1 MEFTGKQLTAMLKM
15 GLAMVEADGKVTEEE
30 KVALTI
36 ELMKFGVTPDQ
47 LGILLPAA
55 KAMSAEESLIIAASM
70 NAQQKKYVTG
80 YLAMIMASD
89 GVDDTEVK
97 LWSMLSHLCG
107 FPTMTIAQ
115 ALDFWKNN

>member
-1 MEFTGKQLTAMLKM
+1 MKFTGKQLTAMLKM

-30 KVALTI
+30 KIALTLDMI
-36 ELMKFGVTPDQ
+36 KFGVTPEQ
-47 LGILLPAA
+47 LSIMLPAA
-55 KAMSAEESLIIAASM
+55 HAMNAEESLIIAAGM

-89 GVDDTEVK
+89 GIDETEVK
-97 LWSMLSHLCG
+97 FWKMLINLCG

-115 ALDFWKNN
+115 ALQFWNNN

>member
-30 KVALTI
+30 KVALTLDMI
-36 ELMKFGVTPDQ
+36 KFGVTPEQ
-47 LGILLPAA
+47 LSIMLPAA
-55 KAMSAEESLIIAASM
+55 RAMSAEESLIIAAGM

-80 YLAMIMASD
+80 YLAMIMTSD

>member
-30 KVALTI
+30 KMALTI
-36 ELMKFGVTPDQ
+36 ELMKFGVTPEQ
-47 LGILLPAA
+47 LQILLPAA
-55 KAMSAEESLIIAASM
+55 NAMSAEESLIIAAGM

-89 GVDDTEVK
+89 GIDETEVK
-97 LWSMLSHLCG
+97 LWSLLSHLCG
-107 FPTMTIAQ
+107 FPTMTIGQ
-115 ALDFWKNN
+115 AVDFWKNN

>member
-30 KVALTI
+30 KIALTI

-47 LGILLPAA
+47 LEVLLPAA
-55 KAMSAEESLIIAASM
+55 NAMSAEESLIIAAGM

-80 YLAMIMASD
+80 YLAMVMACD
-89 GVDDTEVK
+89 GVDKSEVK
-97 LWSMLSHLCG
+97 LWSVLSHLCG

-115 ALDFWKNN
+115 ALEFWKNN

>member
-30 KVALTI
+30 KVALTLD
-36 ELMKFGVTPDQ
+36 LMKFGVTPEQ
-47 LGILLPAA
+47 LGVLLPAA
-55 KAMSAEESLIIAASM
+55 NAMSAEESLIIAAGM

-89 GVDDTEVK
+89 GVDETEVK
-97 LWSMLSHLCG
+97 LWSVLSHLCG
-107 FPTMTIAQ
+107 FPIMTIAQ
-115 ALDFWKNN
+115 ALEFWKNN

>member
-30 KVALTI
+30 KVALTLDMI
-36 ELMKFGVTPDQ
+36 KFGVTPEQ
-47 LGILLPAA
+47 LGIMLPAA
-55 KAMSAEESLIIAASM
+55 NAMSAEESLIIAAGM

-115 ALDFWKNN
+115 ALEFWKNN

>member
-15 GLAMVEADGKVTEEE
+15 GLAMVEADGIVSEEE
-30 KVALTI
+30 KIALTI

-47 LGILLPAA
+47 LEILLPAA
-55 KAMSAEESLIIAASM
+55 HAMSAEESLIIAAGM
-70 NAQQKKYVTG
+70 NPQQKKYVTG
-80 YLAMIMASD
+80 YLAMIMACD
-89 GVDDTEVK
+89 GVDDSEVK
-97 LWSMLSHLCG
+97 LWSVLSHLCG

>member
-30 KVALTI
+30 KVALTFDMI
-36 ELMKFGVTPDQ
+36 KFGVTPEQ
-47 LGILLPAA
+47 LGIMLPAA
-55 KAMSAEESLIIAASM
+55 HAMSAEESLIIAASM